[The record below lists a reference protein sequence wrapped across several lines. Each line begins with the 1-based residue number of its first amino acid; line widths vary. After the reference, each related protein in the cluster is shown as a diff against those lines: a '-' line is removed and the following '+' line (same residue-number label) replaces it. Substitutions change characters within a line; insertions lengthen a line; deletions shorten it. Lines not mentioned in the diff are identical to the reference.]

1 MKNRKLIALSFTLS
15 LLFHL
20 LLFLVLK
27 DVILKKYLTALP
39 KFPKHYFVDIVT
51 LPKPHKEKTEVRKE
65 KHKIAANIQKKG
77 VAKKYNKQEK
87 IPKKTIKATPKI
99 IAGLKEIQK
108 QKPIVIAKAPKHKPA
123 RKQYTKKRS
132 AATKQTKKPIKR
144 KFRKK
149 AKTIKIS
156 GGFYNP
162 NAVLSNKTNKGFT
175 SGTSKEYQYKNAKR
189 EATVSLG
196 TQSLKYA
203 SYMQHIKDAIQNVW
217 IYPQEAQ
224 MEGEQGRLLIL
235 FSINKS
241 GKVVKVSLLRS
252 SGYPLLDNAA
262 VEAVK
267 DASPFPP
274 LPKRFGIDKLN
285 IYATFQYSLNFY
297 YVE

>member
-1 MKNRKLIALSFTLS
+1 MKNKKLISLSLMLS
-15 LLFHL
+15 LLLHL
-20 LLFLVLK
+20 LLFFILK
-27 DVILKKYLTALP
+27 DVVFKKYLTVLP

-51 LPKPHKEKTEVRKE
+51 LPKPHKKIKIKKE

-77 VAKKYNKQEK
+77 AAKQYSKQEK

-99 IAGLKEIQK
+99 IAKLKEIQK
-108 QKPIVIAKAPKHKPA
+108 PKPMVIAKAKKPTPIH
-123 RKQYTKKRS
+123 KQYNKKH
-132 AATKQTKKPIKR
+132 AATAKQTKKILKR
-144 KFRKK
+144 KVRQK

-175 SGTSKEYQYKNAKR
+175 SGTSKEYQYKNRAK

-217 IYPQEAQ
+217 VYPQEAQ
-224 MEGEQGRLLIL
+224 MEGQQGRLLIL
-235 FSINKS
+235 FSIDKS
-241 GKVVKVSLLRS
+241 GKVVKISLLRS

-262 VEAVK
+262 IEAIK

-274 LPKRFGIDKLN
+274 LPKRFNIDRLN
-285 IYATFQYSLNFY
+285 IYSTFQYSLNFY